1 MAQQFSLADIG
12 IDPGA
17 TGQAGVDSSL
27 ASFQPAAG
35 SSGFLGMS
43 GGQWAGMG
51 LQALA
56 GYGQSMYEAKQIE
69 SANAQSAAEAAA
81 KALNQRKLTEAAA
94 DRDYYYNRLNRS
106 RKRKGLAEF
115 RKFKSAGVQDAVPQE
130 Q

>member
-1 MAQQFSLADIG
+1 MATNFSLADIG
-12 IDPGA
+12 IDPGQ
-17 TGQAGVDSSL
+17 TGQIGVDASL
-27 ASFQPAAG
+27 ASYQPAG
-35 SSGFLGMS
+35 SSGFLGMT

-56 GYGQSMYEAKQIE
+56 GYGQSMYDAKMLE

-94 DRDYYYNRLNRS
+94 ERNYYYNRLNRS

-115 RKFKSAGVQDAVPQE
+115 RKFKSAGIQDAVPQE